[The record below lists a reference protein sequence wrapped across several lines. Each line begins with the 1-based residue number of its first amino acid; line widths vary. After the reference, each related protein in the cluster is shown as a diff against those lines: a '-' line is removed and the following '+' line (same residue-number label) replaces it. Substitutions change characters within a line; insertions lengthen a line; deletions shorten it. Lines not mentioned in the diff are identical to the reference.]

1 MRSVYAAS
9 QDPDDPLSGLSIGEL
24 EPEVP
29 DDWVWVRV
37 RAVSLNHHDLWSL
50 RGVGLPADRLPMVL
64 GTDAAGI
71 APDGSEVLVHSVI
84 ASRGWQGDETLDPRR
99 TLLSELHPGTL
110 AERVAVP
117 AANLV
122 PKPAGISFAEAA
134 CLPTAYLTAYRLLF
148 NVAEARPGQRVLI
161 QGAGGGVSTAAAVL
175 ARAAGLHV
183 TVTSRSAT
191 KLERA
196 LEIGAHEAVESG
208 TRIAP
213 VDIVIETVGEATWTH
228 SLRSLRP
235 GGVVAVAG
243 ATSGPAP
250 SADLNRVFFRS
261 LRVVGS
267 TMGTREELSSV
278 AAMVTSAGISPV
290 IDSVA
295 NLEEDDDVRTAFSR
309 LLSGESFGK
318 IVLTTEGTPA

>member
-9 QDPDDPLSGLSIGEL
+9 QDPDDPLSGLTIGDL

-29 DDWVWVRV
+29 EDWVWVRV
-37 RAVSLNHHDLWSL
+37 RAAALNHHDLWSL
-50 RGVGLPADRLPMVL
+50 RGVGLSAEKLPMVL

-71 APDGSEVLVHSVI
+71 APDGSEVIVHGVI
-84 ASRGWQGDETLDPRR
+84 ASRGWRGDETLDPRR
-99 TLLSELHPGTL
+99 TLLSERYPGTL

-122 PKPAGISFAEAA
+122 PKPEALSFAEAA

-148 NVAEARPGQRVLI
+148 DAAAGRPGQRVLI
-161 QGAGGGVSTAAAVL
+161 QGAGGGVSTASVLL

-183 TVTSRSAT
+183 TVTSRSAD

-196 LEIGAHEAVESG
+196 LQIGAHEAVESG
-208 TRIAP
+208 TRVPP
-213 VDIVIETVGEATWTH
+213 VDIVIETVGEATWGH

-235 GGVVAVAG
+235 GGVVAVCG

-250 SADLNRVFFRS
+250 SADLNRMFFRG

-267 TMGTREELSSV
+267 TMGTRDQLGALV
-278 AAMVTSAGISPV
+278 GMLTAAGISPL
-290 IDSVA
+290 IDTVA
-295 NLEEDDDVRTAFSR
+295 DLGSDDDVRSSFAR
-309 LLSGESFGK
+309 LVAGESFGK
-318 IVLTTEGTPA
+318 IVLAS